1 MHWYKDLQ
9 TWLATLTIWG
19 YTCKKTCKMQQRR
32 WWQLYMRKWKS
43 YHRLEVVDH
52 KFYKVNFLSSPDLFD
67 DFHAQVTDYCGTAE
81 QNCKG
86 IMGDS
91 NTLKLK

>member
-1 MHWYKDLQ
+1 
-9 TWLATLTIWG
+9 
-19 YTCKKTCKMQQRR
+19 
-32 WWQLYMRKWKS
+32 
-43 YHRLEVVDH
+43 VVDH